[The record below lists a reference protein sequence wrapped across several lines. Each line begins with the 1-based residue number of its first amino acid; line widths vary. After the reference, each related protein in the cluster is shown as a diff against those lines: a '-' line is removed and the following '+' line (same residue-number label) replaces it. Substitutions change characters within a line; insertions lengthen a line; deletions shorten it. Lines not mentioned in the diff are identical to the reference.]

1 MPKDYITILNRLP
14 SQIQTDITKQKG
26 WDREKKVIRT
36 EKAIAYLKIYKRNKD
51 WVIGYYID
59 NIPFTRLLASPNIE
73 DCIEFLLKELEK
85 QIDIHDILQP

>member
-14 SQIQTDITKQKG
+14 SKITTNIVKQVSWNK
-26 WDREKKVIRT
+26 EKQVIRT
-36 EKAIAYLKIYKRNKD
+36 EKENAYLKIIKRNNN
-51 WVIGYYID
+51 WIIGYYID